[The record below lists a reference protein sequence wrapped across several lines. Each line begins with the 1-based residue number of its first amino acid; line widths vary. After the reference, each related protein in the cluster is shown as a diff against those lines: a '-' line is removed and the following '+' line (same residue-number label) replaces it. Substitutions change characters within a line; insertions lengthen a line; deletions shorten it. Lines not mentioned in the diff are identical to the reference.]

1 MHLHTL
7 DDSTILGLQEASEP
21 SSSAQEVHESHCDR
35 IRAAQSLI
43 ISFMN
48 QACSAR
54 MLAIR
59 PTYRVIAATFSK
71 AN

>member
-7 DDSTILGLQEASEP
+7 DDSTILGLQETLEP

-43 ISFMN
+43 IFFMN
-48 QACSAR
+48 QACSAQTH
-54 MLAIR
+54 L
-59 PTYRVIAATFSK
+59 
-71 AN
+71 